1 MFYNDKKFKFDPE
14 IKQVIA
20 KNIRKFR
27 LEKGYTQE
35 QMAEQLNVSCK
46 FLSMIERGVSGVSIT
61 NLTNICKVLDIEP
74 NSVFNGILN
83 YTDSKDEYITNALST
98 LANRDKEFLIS
109 VIEYILKKS

>member
-1 MFYNDKKFKFDPE
+1 MRVNKE
-14 IKQVIA
+14 ILVTIGHNL
-20 KNIRKFR
+20 KNARIS
-27 LEKGYTQE
+27 KGYTQE

-98 LANRDKEFLIS
+98 LANKDKEFLIN
-109 VIEYILKKS
+109 VIEYVLKKS